1 LVRHWGLG
9 HHRWSSHL
17 PPLKKI
23 FFFWLPEREY
33 EPKPWG
39 HVTLSCCHCC
49 HGDGEPNKAWL
60 GEHKWSSGLPGHHLP
75 CPCCPKPPW
84 PPHWRWS
91 YPCPC
96 TLSLASSGTE
106 SLSDGGCWTE
116 AAGLCSGPECTCAH
130 TGAVPLLHGTVTAV
144 TTAAHPCC
152 PCRCCLHGHGCC
164 AVPWESFLSG
174 WLGGAYSP
182 R

>member
-116 AAGLCSGPECTCAH
+116 AAGPCSARVYTQVLQP
-130 TGAVPLLHGTVTAV
+130 PLH
-144 TTAAHPCC
+144 TTAA
-152 PCRCCLHGHGCC
+152 
-164 AVPWESFLSG
+164 AVTISAHTLLPPLQSQSLCFTTVLCD
-174 WLGGAYSP
+174 WLGGVSSP
-182 R
+182 H